1 METKTRIFTADANL
15 DFCRMLERVAAAEK
29 DMEIVGTAADG
40 AEALTKIAEL
50 RPDVVLLEL
59 VLPTL
64 DGLEVLRRMPETG
77 CKPSIIVLSGLST
90 TMSSRHAPP
99 PGRTSSSRSPAP
111 RQRSSRASGRS
122 SARRSQPRPQ
132 VC

>member
-15 DFCRMLERVAAAEK
+15 DFCRMLERAAAAEK

-77 CKPSIIVLSGLST
+77 C
-90 TMSSRHAPP
+90 
-99 PGRTSSSRSPAP
+99 
-111 RQRSSRASGRS
+111 
-122 SARRSQPRPQ
+122 
-132 VC
+132 